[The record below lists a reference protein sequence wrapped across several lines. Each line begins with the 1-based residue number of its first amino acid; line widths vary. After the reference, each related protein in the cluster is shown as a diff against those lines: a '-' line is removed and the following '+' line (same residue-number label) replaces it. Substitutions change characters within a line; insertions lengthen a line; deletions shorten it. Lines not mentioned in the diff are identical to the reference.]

1 MAQLIDYAPGPVPGS
16 YSFLDGETGKS
27 FIMDGI
33 EAERTA
39 RGIDA
44 KKQVPDMRVAGP
56 GGGEDP
62 NISVDPGMSVQPEPN
77 MSVEPPTQNA
87 SVAPAQETPKEE
99 FDPRVY
105 AGKGGKGRLVE
116 TQPGKFEVF
125 SPGSPGRSQKDN
137 EKLAR
142 SGTPMPSAQRETVEG
157 GYDPDQQYL
166 LQIEDSSAQREMAA
180 TQAAEA
186 EKRAFAAEQKLAS
199 DTASLRQI
207 EANQAASKRMEL
219 EDRVEKERLSYD
231 SAVEGVRGK
240 KVNANRLFSG
250 AGGKMRLIGLAIAN
264 GFAGYASAVL
274 GRPNDTWQ
282 IINGAIDRDI
292 AEQEHEIM
300 QGNKNVDNALS
311 RLTRSSGSL
320 DQAKILLKT
329 LQHEHAVAQ
338 AQEIAD
344 GAKSEQVDAKLQMFM
359 ADEAMKREAMREEY
373 LRLAAGK
380 HTAAIEARYAYPV
393 KGTGPSRRPA
403 TIEETQGVLGVEKE
417 SQEFR
422 KRDAEITK
430 TLADAEAAGKGPA
443 GRGPSAADKANYAS
457 AVTTLNGAMDQL
469 NLSVDPKTRKIVKKG
484 DIPGVGLLD
493 QFNAKVPVENNK
505 HSAARQTIEAAL
517 LDYKRSVTGLAATDA
532 EAKQIAKVVYGTQTE
547 SDFVNGMNILIRQFD
562 AKKGSLEGGDLPD
575 AEGDTDLPEVE
586 HVN

>member
-1 MAQLIDYAPGPVPGS
+1 MAQLIDYTPGPVPGS
-16 YSFLDGETGKS
+16 YSFLDADTGKS

-44 KKQVPDMRVAGP
+44 QKMKGPDMRVAGD
-56 GGGEDP
+56 GGGE
-62 NISVDPGMSVQPEPN
+62 NMSVDPGMSVQPEPN
-77 MSVEPPTQNA
+77 MSVDPGPTQNA

-116 TQPGKFEVF
+116 TRPGKFEMY
-125 SPGSPGRSQKDN
+125 SPGSPGISKAQLQQKQKD
-137 EKLAR
+137 
-142 SGTPMPSAQRETVEG
+142 GTPIPAAQRETVEG

-180 TQAAEA
+180 TKAAEA
-186 EKRAFAAEQKLAS
+186 EKRAFEAEQKLAS

-207 EANQAASKRMEL
+207 EADQTASKRMEL

-240 KVNANRLFSG
+240 KVNSNRLFSG

-292 AEQEHEIM
+292 SEQEHEIM

-311 RLTRSSGSL
+311 RLTRSTGSL

-338 AQEIAD
+338 AQEIAS

-393 KGTGPSRRPA
+393 KATGPTRRPA

-443 GRGPSAADKANYAS
+443 GRGPSAADKSNYAS

-493 QFNAKVPVENNK
+493 QFNAKIPVENNK
-505 HSAARQTIEAAL
+505 HSAARQTVEAAL

-562 AKKGSLEGGDLPD
+562 AKKGSLEGGDLPE